1 MSKHLETPR
10 TSPGMQETIDRLY
23 ELSGSQVSKP
33 DFMAKLFAPIP
44 MEAEL
49 GAAGLSPQEAR
60 FIASQLARN
69 GYTIVRAEGGA
80 S

>member
-1 MSKHLETPR
+1 MTDQPRMTP
-10 TSPGMQETIDRLY
+10 GIKEMIDLMHHI
-23 ELSGSQVSKP
+23 SGENQSRP

-60 FIASQLARN
+60 FIATQLARN
-69 GYTIVRAEGGA
+69 GYTIIKSEPQ